1 MLTKILYPTDFSDVS
16 LKALEYI
23 RHLESTGIESVIV
36 LHVINE
42 NGFIALDRLAPAD
55 AQRMER
61 EVMTEAEKELEAVAR
76 KLKDLGFQVKTRL
89 EIGHPMKEILRVEAE
104 EGVSLI
110 IVGSHG
116 RSNLEEVFLGSVS
129 EKVAR
134 KCKSPIL
141 IVKR

>member
-42 NGFIALDRLAPAD
+42 NGFIALGRLAPAD